1 MEMRAMATTTSSET
15 AGLAT
20 TRLAPGV
27 VGGLAG
33 GVVFGMMM
41 QMMDMIPMV
50 AMLVGSES
58 AAVGWLVH
66 LAISAVIG
74 AGFTLVLSRFTS
86 TPVVG
91 VLAGA
96 GYGMVWWV
104 LGPLLLM
111 PAKLGMP
118 LFAFNATTWQSLM
131 GHVIFGMILGGV
143 AVALT
148 RRMARPA

>member
-1 MEMRAMATTTSSET
+1 MTTTASSGT
-15 AGLAT
+15 VGMT
-20 TRLAPGV
+20 GTRLAPGA

-33 GVVFGMMM
+33 GLVFGIMM
-41 QMMDMIPMV
+41 QMMGMIPMV

-58 AAVGWLVH
+58 VVLGWVVH
-66 LAISAVIG
+66 LVISAVIG

-86 TPVVG
+86 RPTTAA
-91 VLAGA
+91 LAGA

-118 LFAFNATTWQSLM
+118 LFVVNATAWQSLM
-131 GHVIFGMILGGV
+131 GHVIFGVILGGV
-143 AVALT
+143 AAVLT
-148 RRMARPA
+148 RRMARSA